1 MRENLFF
8 KELKETE
15 YPDRETKKRRR
26 KRILAVILILLA
38 VYLPLHVYTR
48 YIKTKNIFDQMY
60 YSCDSLW
67 YTVFSLNGGLGG
79 MDELERLNFES
90 WEPEEREQ
98 YIAYDYKEEA
108 EGDYDESLG
117 IRVNLGEQHVLFGAD
132 YYIAEG
138 EWLSIYYYYYPD
150 EKILECRVSVLTDY
164 LKKDGKLEFDD
175 KETIK
180 KFLEYHGITEEQ
192 FEEYKSYA
200 LERIVSDW
208 FDATEIFTRYT
219 RDDWGEFETSGF
231 DIDYYD

>member
-79 MDELERLNFES
+79 MDELERFNYES

-98 YIAYDYKEEA
+98 YIDYDYNKDA
-108 EGDYDESLG
+108 VGDYDMGISIDINLREQYVVLG
-117 IRVNLGEQHVLFGAD
+117 AGYGIT
-132 YYIAEG
+132 EG
-138 EWLSIYYYYYPD
+138 EYLSIYYYYYPD
-150 EKILECRVSVLTDY
+150 EKILECMVSVLTHHFE
-164 LKKDGKLEFDD
+164 KDGKLEFDD

>member
-1 MRENLFF
+1 MRENLFY

-38 VYLPLHVYTR
+38 VYLPLHVYMR

-67 YTVFSLNGGLGG
+67 YTVFSLNGRLGG

-90 WEPEEREQ
+90 WEPEKREQ
-98 YIAYDYKEEA
+98 YISYAYKDEA
-108 EGDYDESLG
+108 EGEYDEGIS
-117 IRVNLGEQHVLFGAD
+117 IRVNLEEQYIVLGAG
-132 YYIAEG
+132 YLIAEEECLG
-138 EWLSIYYYYYPD
+138 IYYYYYPD

-164 LKKDGKLEFDD
+164 FKKDGELEFDD

-180 KFLEYHGITEEQ
+180 KFLEYHGIAEEQ

-219 RDDWGEFETSGF
+219 RDDWGEFEKVGF
-231 DIDYYD
+231 DTDYYD

>member
-79 MDELERLNFES
+79 MDELERLN
-90 WEPEEREQ
+90 
-98 YIAYDYKEEA
+98 Y
-108 EGDYDESLG
+108 
-117 IRVNLGEQHVLFGAD
+117 
-132 YYIAEG
+132 
-138 EWLSIYYYYYPD
+138 
-150 EKILECRVSVLTDY
+150 
-164 LKKDGKLEFDD
+164 
-175 KETIK
+175 
-180 KFLEYHGITEEQ
+180 
-192 FEEYKSYA
+192 
-200 LERIVSDW
+200 
-208 FDATEIFTRYT
+208 
-219 RDDWGEFETSGF
+219 
-231 DIDYYD
+231 